1 VWLAMEVDMGRTERA
16 VILGFI
22 LFGASEARAAVW
34 AVNAAGCT
42 SADPVRYTVASGS
55 VSYRSTTQTG
65 SITLFCPIATAPAAC
80 PTAYRLRL
88 TYQDPDG
95 SSPLLTVTAQLLRQ
109 SQQDGSFLGAVPGA
123 FVSSNSSN
131 VMVPTSR
138 TSSAFDHDFSALAD
152 DYTVRVDMS
161 RTILS
166 SQAMAF
172 YGVALEC
179 AE

>member
-1 VWLAMEVDMGRTERA
+1 MYKTKRA
-16 VILGFI
+16 VILCSL
-22 LFGASEARAAVW
+22 LFAASEARAAVW

-42 SADPVRYTVASGS
+42 TADPVRYSITSGS
-55 VSYRSTTQTG
+55 LSYRSTTQTG
-65 SITLFCPIATAPAAC
+65 SITLFCPIATAPPAC
-80 PTAYRLRL
+80 PTTYRLRL

-95 SSPLLTVTAQLLRQ
+95 SSPFLTLTAQLLRQ

-131 VMVPTSR
+131 VTVPTSR
-138 TSSAFDHDFSALAD
+138 ASSAFDHDVSPLGD
-152 DYTVRVDMS
+152 DYTVRVAMN

-166 SQAMAF
+166 NQAMAF

>member
-1 VWLAMEVDMGRTERA
+1 MEVGMSRTTRA

-22 LFGASEARAAVW
+22 LFGASDARAAVW

-55 VSYRSTTQTG
+55 LSYRSTTQTG
-65 SITLFCPIATAPAAC
+65 SITLFCPIATAPPPC
-80 PTAYRLRL
+80 PTTYRLRL
-88 TYQDPDG
+88 TYLDPDG
-95 SSPLLTVTAQLLRQ
+95 SSPFLTVTAQLLRQ

-131 VMVPTSR
+131 VTVPTSR
-138 TSSAFDHDFSALAD
+138 ASSAFDHDVAALGD
-152 DYTVRVDMS
+152 DYTVRVDLN

-166 SQAMAF
+166 SQATAF